1 MKLKFLGK
9 KKEGKSLWA
18 ELGKAFLIIMPNH
31 DPLEKKKDKLNFIKI
46 LKTYPEKTLLKDWKD
61 SYWLQ

>member
-18 ELGKAFLIIMPNH
+18 ELGKAFLIMMPNH
-31 DPLEKKKDKLNFIKI
+31 DPLE
-46 LKTYPEKTLLKDWKD
+46 
-61 SYWLQ
+61 